1 MQIKNSHNANKIIN
15 NLKERLGLQ
24 TDKELALLLNVK
36 PNTLSTWR
44 KRESIS
50 YEHVLNLCK
59 KQELDLNDI
68 FDNINIKPYINTP
81 YSIPL
86 ISREN
91 LFEYIMGKFSNSIEK
106 LPHYCLPHLNPNNN
120 YAIIQAPDNN
130 MAPIV
135 KQGDYMLS
143 KSICPSTIK
152 PNDVIMFLSKVK
164 GFYLNRVRKIN
175 EETIVIQNE
184 NPIMG
189 KNIQQINIRDIDEVW
204 LVKAVLSYN
213 YDKK

>member
-1 MQIKNSHNANKIIN
+1 MQVNNSHNANKIIN

-24 TDKELALLLNVK
+24 TDKELALLLNIK

-59 KQELDLNDI
+59 KQELDLNDV
-68 FDNINIKPYINTP
+68 FDNINIKTSTKNP

-91 LFEYIMGKFSNSIEK
+91 LFEYIMGRFSNDIEK
-106 LPHYCLPHLNPNNN
+106 LPHYCLPHLNPNKN

-130 MAPIV
+130 MAPII

-143 KSICPSTIK
+143 KSICPSIIK

-164 GFYLNRVRKIN
+164 GFYLNRVQKIN

-189 KNIQQINIRDIDEVW
+189 KNIQQINIRDIDEAW

-213 YDKK
+213 YDK

>member
-1 MQIKNSHNANKIIN
+1 MQGSSSHNANKIID

-50 YEHVLNLCK
+50 YEHVLSLCK
-59 KQELDLNDI
+59 KRGLDLNDI
-68 FDNINIKPYINTP
+68 FDNINIKPYTNTP

-91 LFEYIMGKFSNSIEK
+91 LFEYIMGKFSNNIWQ
-106 LPHYCLPHLNPNNN
+106 LPHYCLPHLNPNKH

-130 MAPIV
+130 MAPII

-143 KSICPSTIK
+143 KSIPLSTIK
-152 PNDVIMFLSKVK
+152 PNDVVMFLSKVK
-164 GFYLNRVRKIN
+164 GFYLNRVQKIN

-189 KNIQQINIRDIDEVW
+189 KNIQQINIRDIDEAW

-213 YDKK
+213 YDK